1 MREEVEQVGTREHA
15 DGLPSRATTTAF
27 MPPVSVANT
36 SSSVADASTA
46 ASGGCIA
53 EATSSWSAS
62 GLPKTR
68 SSSARSCREPITSA
82 SDSHWPSR
90 TTGSWEMP

>member
-1 MREEVEQVGTREHA
+1 MSTPTGF
-15 DGLPSRATTTAF
+15 PSRATTTALP
-27 MPPVSVANT
+27 PPVSVANT

-53 EATSSWSAS
+53 AATSSCTES
-62 GLPKTR
+62 GLPNTR
-68 SSSARSCREPITSA
+68 SSSARSCSEPITSA

-90 TTGSWEMP
+90 TTGSCEMP